1 MRQFPQ
7 NVVPNETLEM
17 SKKTLTEAERK
28 RLQKEREQTQAELG
42 RLREYLKAEPG
53 PTGDEVDL
61 AVYEREKNLALARR
75 LEQKLEEIDKA
86 LETAKK
92 GTYGICE
99 RCGKPID
106 PTRLEALPE
115 TTLCVKCKN
124 ELEKAARRAR
134 M

>member
-1 MRQFPQ
+1 VFGRETSVQ
-7 NVVPNETLEM
+7 NLSDQYT
-17 SKKTLTEAERK
+17 KKTLTEAERK

-61 AVYEREKNLALARR
+61 VVYEREKNLALARR

-115 TTLCVKCKN
+115 TTLCVKRKN